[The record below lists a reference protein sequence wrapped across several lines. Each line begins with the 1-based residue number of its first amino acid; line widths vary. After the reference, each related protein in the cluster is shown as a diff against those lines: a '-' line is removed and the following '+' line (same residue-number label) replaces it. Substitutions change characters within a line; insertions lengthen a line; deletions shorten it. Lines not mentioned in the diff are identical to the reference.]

1 MRVIESRG
9 ELQALADSERAAGK
23 RIALVPTLGALHEGH
38 LSLVRVARRR
48 ADVVWVSIFV
58 NPTQFDEQADFAAY
72 PRTAQ
77 ADLQVCREAG
87 VDAVYLPAPEDL
99 YPPGSQ
105 TWVEVSELTRP
116 LCGATRPGH
125 FRGVTTV
132 VSKLL
137 LAAKP
142 HLAVFG
148 EKDYQQL
155 AVIRRMVR
163 DLGFD
168 VEVVGAP
175 TVREADGLALSSRN
189 LNLGPE
195 ARRQSLALVRSLDGA
210 ERAVAAGERDPVRL
224 LDAVKREIC
233 KAPQAEIDYAEL
245 CDAQSLEPLG
255 SELRGP
261 TVLALA
267 VHFQPDRDGRGQLV
281 RLIDNRVLLAEGERS
296 AGPP

>member
-224 LDAVKREIC
+224 LDTVKREIC

-245 CDAQSLEPLG
+245 RDAQSLEPVG

-281 RLIDNRVLLAEGERS
+281 RLIDNRVLL
-296 AGPP
+296 P